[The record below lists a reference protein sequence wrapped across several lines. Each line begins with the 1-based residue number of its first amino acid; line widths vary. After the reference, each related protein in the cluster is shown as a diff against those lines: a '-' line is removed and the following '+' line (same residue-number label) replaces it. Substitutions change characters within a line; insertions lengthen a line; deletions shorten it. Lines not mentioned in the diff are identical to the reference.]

1 LWISTIAVVLV
12 AALQGLSGHWIT
24 FYLIW
29 PGGPT
34 LGPEPDFIRAMIS
47 LSSFHKVAGFV
58 TGGLSVLIT
67 CLVFFSRT
75 SVYVRAFAVVGLV
88 MTALAVIGGVVYV
101 TTGFLDRWSLGQMA
115 DASVGVSGAYFIQLF
130 FMNKT
135 PRFPWAEGKPG

>member
-1 LWISTIAVVLV
+1 
-12 AALQGLSGHWIT
+12 
-24 FYLIW
+24 
-29 PGGPT
+29 
-34 LGPEPDFIRAMIS
+34 MIS